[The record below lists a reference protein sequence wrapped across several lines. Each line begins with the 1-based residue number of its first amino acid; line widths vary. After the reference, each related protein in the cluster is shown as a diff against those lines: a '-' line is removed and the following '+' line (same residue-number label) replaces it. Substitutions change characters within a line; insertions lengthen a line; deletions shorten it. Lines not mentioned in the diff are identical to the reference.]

1 VYYFL
6 TAYFRKLQEGS
17 HFSFPHKSNAP
28 SSNQKSK
35 AKKGDVPSLEPLTCS
50 SPSQPHQHVKPALE
64 ADSTLPGKI

>member
-35 AKKGDVPSLEPLTCS
+35 AKKGDVPSLEPL
-50 SPSQPHQHVKPALE
+50 KPALE